1 MATTTRVVWPIVGL
15 VKMASRLATFNFV
28 HSSRYQLVSRPG
40 ISNNVAED
48 STVLIIVYIVT
59 SI

>member
-1 MATTTRVVWPIVGL
+1 MATTTCIVWPIVGL
-15 VKMASRLATFNFV
+15 VEMASRLATFNFV

-48 STVLIIVYIVT
+48 STVLIVYIVT